1 MALKVYD
8 TLRAR
13 KEEFEP
19 VNPGKVGIYFCG
31 MTVQDR
37 PHIGHMLAFV
47 AGDMIRRH
55 LRFKGYEVTYIQ
67 NFTDIDDKIIAK
79 ANEEGVDYRVIAERN
94 MKEYFRYA
102 DELNILKADVYPLAT
117 QHIADI
123 VALIGALVEKGFAYD
138 AGGDVYF
145 RVRAFPQYGRLSKRN
160 VDELQS
166 GARIEVGERKEDPL
180 DFALWKGAKEGEP
193 AWESPWGPGR
203 PGWHI
208 ECSAMSMKYLGTT
221 IDMHGGGQ
229 DLIFPHHENEIAQSE
244 AATGKPY
251 HPVLDAQRSPEPPRR
266 EDVEV
271 DGAFLRDR
279 GHQPRVHG
287 RGDPVLS
294 PFDPFPQRHRVQPR
308 AAEGGRGGPRA
319 HPERVRLRRRA
330 ALGAARRGPAAGDE
344 RDGEARRARRGREEG
359 FRRGDGR
366 RFQQR
371 RGDRARLP
379 ARPRDQPHPRRRG
392 RRPRPARRRPSRSCA
407 RRSRYS
413 IPFSASSREGS
424 RRPGSR
430 FRARSRSSSPSGS
443 APGRRRDGRMPTRC
457 GRRSPSSGSSS
468 RTGRRGRS
476 SSRRNRRKRK
486 EPPR

>member
-19 VNPGKVGIYFCG
+19 VSPGKVGIYFCG

-55 LRFKGYEVTYIQ
+55 LKFKGYEVTYIQ

-102 DELNILKADVYPLAT
+102 EELNIIKADRYPLAT

-123 VALIGALVEKGFAYD
+123 VALIQSLVDKGFAYD

-160 VDELQS
+160 VDELVS

-180 DFALWKGAKEGEP
+180 DFTLWKGAKEGEP

-244 AATGKPY
+244 ASTGKTFIHYWMHNGLLNLRGEKMSKSTGHFFAIEDINREFSGEVIRFYLLSTHFRSGTEFSRERLKEAEAGLERIRNACVYVDERLAALRAAPPRPAAPEAESLAALVEDVKRAFVEAMDDDFNSAEAIG
-251 HPVLDAQRSPEPPRR
+251 HVFRLVREINRVRAEGDEGPAQRA
-266 EDVEV
+266 
-271 DGAFLRDR
+271 GAFEKLRETLEIFDSVL
-279 GHQPRVHG
+279 GLFKGGLPKAGLEIPREIADLV
-287 RGDPVLS
+287 
-294 PFDPFPQRHRVQPR
+294 
-308 AAEGGRGGPRA
+308 AER
-319 HPERVRLRRRA
+319 E
-330 ALGAARRGPAAGDE
+330 
-344 RDGEARRARRGREEG
+344 RARREKRWADADTIRTKIAELG
-359 FRRGDGR
+359 FVVED
-366 RFQQR
+366 
-371 RGDRARLP
+371 
-379 ARPRDQPHPRRRG
+379 
-392 RRPRPARRRPSRSCA
+392 
-407 RRSRYS
+407 
-413 IPFSASSREGS
+413 
-424 RRPGSR
+424 RPG
-430 FRARSRSSSPSGS
+430 GS
-443 APGRRRDGRMPTRC
+443 FVKPA
-457 GRRSPSSGSSS
+457 
-468 RTGRRGRS
+468 
-476 SSRRNRRKRK
+476 K
-486 EPPR
+486 